1 MADRYIPSSLQGAP
15 PEGLTARVEEALGRR
30 SSAWSK
36 PSTGLSAAHRF
47 LVELDD
53 QTNVFVKGATTP
65 QTAVWLRN
73 EREALAA
80 APAFAPKEIAWIDD
94 GDDAPILI
102 VEALVDAYWPVQ
114 GAGTQWRPGDLER
127 VFSAIKV
134 LSELKPPVA
143 LPADR
148 NQRARNGWTTI
159 LRAPEAFLG
168 LKLCSVHWLDRHG
181 PALSDAAA
189 ELDWR
194 GDAFVHGDMRSD
206 NICLT
211 GDSVKFVDW
220 SDARRGAKATDL
232 ALFLPTAHLEGG
244 PPPASIMAN
253 GGPWAAQQ
261 GAELA
266 LRAIDDKR
274 ATPEWL
280 RRVFRRLARINV
292 DWAIEDLDLPARD
305 S

>member
-1 MADRYIPSSLQGAP
+1 MADRYVPSSLQSAP
-15 PEGLTARVEEALGRR
+15 PEALTARVEKFLGKRP
-30 SSAWSK
+30 SSWSK
-36 PSTGLSAAHRF
+36 PNTGLSAAHRF
-47 LVELDD
+47 VVELEDGSR
-53 QTNVFVKGATTP
+53 VFVKAATTA

-73 EREALAA
+73 ERQALAA
-80 APAFAPKEIAWIDD
+80 APQFAPREIGWIED
-94 GDDAPILI
+94 GDDAPIL
-102 VEALVDAYWPVQ
+102 VMEALVDGYWPAQ
-114 GAGTQWRPGDLER
+114 PGGTQWRPGDLER
-127 VFSAIKV
+127 VFSAIRS
-134 LSELKPPVA
+134 LSELKAPLA

-148 NQRARNGWTTI
+148 NQRSRDGWAII

-168 LKLCSVHWLDRHG
+168 LKLCSAHWLDRHG

-189 ELDWR
+189 ELNWQ

-211 GDSVKFVDW
+211 SDSVKFVDW

-244 PPPASIMAN
+244 PPPASVMAD

-266 LRAIDDKR
+266 LRAVDDTR
-274 ATPEWL
+274 AAPEWL
-280 RRVFRRLARINV
+280 RRVFRRLAQINL
-292 DWAIEDLDLPARD
+292 DWAIEDLGLPARD